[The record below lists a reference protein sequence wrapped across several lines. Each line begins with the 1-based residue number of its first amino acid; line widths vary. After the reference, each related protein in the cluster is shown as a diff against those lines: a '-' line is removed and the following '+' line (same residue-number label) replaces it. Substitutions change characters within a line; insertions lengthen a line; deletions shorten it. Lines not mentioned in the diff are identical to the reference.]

1 MVGLATREITIYF
14 LLHVPRTLPK
24 TLPTCRKLPKVD
36 ANSQRALSDGAKRTI
51 GLSQKSEWMP
61 VCTISGM
68 SNRTCPPVVNYD
80 SPEERALQE
89 SMVTHRFLENPN
101 EHSFAALFNIL
112 SPQLVSFF
120 RSRTR
125 ELGLAE
131 DLTQEV
137 MLTVYR
143 KCGQVRDRRVF
154 RAWVF
159 KIAHNALYRQF
170 GKWARGTATVKIEEV
185 ENRLHA
191 ATFYAGGIPTF
202 EFRDW
207 MRVLNAQE
215 QEVMT
220 LRFVEGW
227 EYHEIAAARG
237 VPIGTLKWKV
247 SDCKKKLSKHLGYN
261 ARRAA

>member
-1 MVGLATREITIYF
+1 MF
-14 LLHVPRTLPK
+14 PLLRVPRAVQEESANFP
-24 TLPTCRKLPKVD
+24 KLPKVD
-36 ANSQRALSDGAKRTI
+36 ANSQWALSDGPKKTT
-51 GLSQKSEWMP
+51 GLSQKTDWMP

-68 SNRTCPPVVNYD
+68 SKRTCRSVVNYE
-80 SPEERALQE
+80 SPHERALQE
-89 SMVTHRFLENPN
+89 SMITDHFLENPN
-101 EHSFAALFNIL
+101 EHSFAALFKIL

-120 RSRTR
+120 RGRTG

-131 DLTQEV
+131 DLAQEV
-137 MLTVYR
+137 MLAVYR
-143 KCGQVRDRRVF
+143 KGGQVRDRKLF

-159 KIAHNALYRQF
+159 KIAHNALRRHF
-170 GKWARGTATVKIEEV
+170 RKWARGSATVKIEEV

-191 ATFYAGGIPTF
+191 PRLYTGGISSF

-207 MRVLNAQE
+207 MSVLNAQE

-220 LRFVEGW
+220 LRFVEEW

-247 SDCKKKLSKHLGYN
+247 SDCKKKLSKHLGYT
-261 ARRAA
+261 AQRAA